1 MLKIRNEVSTNRE
14 DLITRLE
21 PNMLKSH
28 KTILEAVAGNYF
40 DDASDSDPAYCF
52 AYYDFY
58 KMANDAN
65 IDQILNCCNFCKVVH
80 TARAGGQ
87 RNLDLH
93 TTDSFD
99 LLYDRKYKFVTC
111 SRYP

>member
-1 MLKIRNEVSTNRE
+1 MLKIRNEVGTDRE

-40 DDASDSDPAYCF
+40 DDAPDSDPAYCF

-58 KMANDAN
+58 KMAG
-65 IDQILNCCNFCKVVH
+65 NFWKFFWFFYFQMYTCE
-80 TARAGGQ
+80 
-87 RNLDLH
+87 L
-93 TTDSFD
+93 
-99 LLYDRKYKFVTC
+99 RKMKINKN
-111 SRYP
+111 